1 MYNKNVLNLDK
12 INDSKHYNIRVVI
25 ADDISTHNQLL
36 CSNVTQEFFFQ
47 IYTFMSTS
55 AFIVHFFYAFVI
67 SPFGCLSTLLA
78 FHKTI
83 EMRGKAKHMAHSA
96 P

>member
-1 MYNKNVLNLDK
+1 MIVNTIIYVWLLQMTYQH
-12 INDSKHYNIRVVI
+12 IISYCVVT
-25 ADDISTHNQLL
+25 SLK
-36 CSNVTQEFFFQ
+36 SFFFQ